1 MLIWKAL
8 NSVTG
13 KQQKASEIWNRKKA
27 MKVEKKRIQ
36 KKMKK
41 VVDKDKKM

>member
-1 MLIWKAL
+1 ME
-8 NSVTG
+8 ST
-13 KQQKASEIWNRKKA
+13 QQCDRKTTKSIGDMESKKA
-27 MKVEKKRIQ
+27 MKVEKKRFR

>member
-1 MLIWKAL
+1 M
-8 NSVTG
+8 TG

-27 MKVEKKRIQ
+27 MKVEKKRFQ

-41 VVDKDKKM
+41 VVDKDKKMC

>member
-1 MLIWKAL
+1 ME
-8 NSVTG
+8 S
-13 KQQKASEIWNRKKA
+13 KKA
-27 MKVEKKRIQ
+27 MKVEKKRFQ

>member
-1 MLIWKAL
+1 ME
-8 NSVTG
+8 S
-13 KQQKASEIWNRKKA
+13 KKA
-27 MKVEKKRIQ
+27 MKVEKKRFR